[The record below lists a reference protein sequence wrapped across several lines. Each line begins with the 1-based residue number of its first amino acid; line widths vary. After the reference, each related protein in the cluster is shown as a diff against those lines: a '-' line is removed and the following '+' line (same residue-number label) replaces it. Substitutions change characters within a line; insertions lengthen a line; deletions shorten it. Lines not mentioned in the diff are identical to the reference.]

1 MYSQIHIPYAA
12 KAMLGLAGFL
22 LESAGI
28 ATIEINEALRLQRRR
43 SRGRTLRP
51 GSSTPLWNS
60 LRSQLRP
67 HLKRYGDQVNLG
79 RIIGLPR
86 QRINAYVTRGTE
98 MPDAERTRQLL
109 MWLSA
114 ARQGKRPA

>member
-1 MYSQIHIPYAA
+1 MYDQPHIPFAA

-22 LESAGI
+22 LEAAGM
-28 ATIEINEALRLQRRR
+28 ATIEINEAIRLRRR
-43 SRGRTLRP
+43 RCRGRTLRP
-51 GSSTPLWNS
+51 GSGTPLWNS

-79 RIIGLPR
+79 RVIGLPR

-98 MPDAERTRQLL
+98 MPDAERTLQLVI
-109 MWLSA
+109 WLA
-114 ARQGKRPA
+114 AVRAGKEPG